1 MALKL
6 LQEWTPLDYTSEM
19 ISESKRA
26 NDGRILLRGVLQK
39 ADTLNQNGRIYP
51 KVVLEREVKNYQKF
65 IKERRAIGE
74 LDHPST
80 SVVELKNG
88 SHIVTE
94 AYMEGDV
101 VYGVIEVL
109 DKLPMGKIL
118 AGYIEH
124 GVKVGISSR
133 GVGSTTNE
141 GGHSKVNDDF
151 QLICWDMVAEPSTPG
166 AFMMNEGKVIFDRFG
181 NVVGNPNPDDLKR
194 LLRREERVIGLI
206 DDILRSESK

>member
-1 MALKL
+1 MTKNVKL
-6 LQEWTPLDYTSEM
+6 LQEWTPLEYTIDT
-19 ISESKRA
+19 ISESKHT
-26 NDGRILLRGVLQK
+26 NEGKIVLKGILQK

-51 KVVLEREVKNYQKF
+51 RAILEREVRNYQKF

-88 SHIVTE
+88 SHVITN

-101 VYGVIEVL
+101 VYGTIEVL

-124 GVKVGISSR
+124 GIKVGISSR
-133 GVGSTTNE
+133 GVGSTQQREN
-141 GGHSKVNDDF
+141 HQIVNDDF

-166 AFMMNEGKVIFDRFG
+166 AFMGEGKVLFDAR
-181 NVVGNPNPDDLKR
+181 GNPIVGYENDASNNK
-194 LLRREERVIGLI
+194 
-206 DDILRSESK
+206 ILSICESIINYRSK

>member
-1 MALKL
+1 MSLKL
-6 LQEWTPLDYTSEM
+6 LQEWTPLEYSTNVIE
-19 ISESKRA
+19 EAGK
-26 NDGRILLRGVLQK
+26 NDGRILLRGILQK

-51 KVVLEREVKNYQKF
+51 RAILEREVRNYQKF

-88 SHIVTE
+88 SHVIVE
-94 AYMEGDV
+94 AYMQGDD

-118 AGYIEH
+118 RGYIEH
-124 GVKVGISSR
+124 GIKVGISSR
-133 GVGSTTNE
+133 GVGSTQTE
-141 GGHSKVNDDF
+141 GGHQKVNDDF

-166 AFMMNEGKVIFDRFG
+166 AFMMSEGRVIYDRFG
-181 NVVGNPNPDDLKR
+181 NVMGNPDANAVKQTLNKHD
-194 LLRREERVIGLI
+194 RVVRLI
-206 DDILRSESK
+206 DDILRSE